1 MSRMKRLTVF
11 AIALLFPCGLIAA
24 ADEFPEEW
32 LTVAEKTEFR
42 ATSSYDQTMVYLYQL
57 EAAAPELIRVTDFGR
72 SGQGRPLPL
81 VIVSSDGAF
90 TPEAAA
96 ATGKPILLI
105 QSCIHAG
112 EVDGKDA
119 TLMVLRDIALGLR
132 PELAEGAVTLFAPI
146 YNADGHEHVS
156 IYNRSNQNGPVE
168 GMGYR
173 ATANGIN
180 LNRDFLRL
188 VSPEAKALAKLVTTW
203 NPHLHVD
210 NHVTN
215 GSDHA
220 WVLTWLVAEAPELAP
235 QLDAWVGAHLPKVLA
250 VVEADGHPN
259 GPYVNHISRSDPTA
273 GMIWDVTQPRY
284 SSGYFPLRNR
294 VSILIEMHA
303 HKPFRDRVLANRA
316 FIDELIDEVGR
327 SGRELVKAVNEAEGA
342 TVAMGVADAEPSKVV
357 VRWKLGDEGETIT
370 WPAYDWT
377 IEDSEVMG
385 GKRVR
390 YRPGEIREVELEWR
404 HLQEAELTLARPR
417 GYLVLAGW
425 PQIEELVAGHGL
437 RAFRLNADTELEVET
452 TRLANPELA
461 TSPYQGVVM
470 VEGFEVSRE
479 REKRSI
485 PAGSLWI
492 PADQPSF
499 EVAVQLFEPEAP
511 DSIVRWGVVSSLF
524 ERKIYIGPD
533 LLEQLAKEMLTD
545 DKVRSEWEAA
555 LEDSD
560 FAGNTGAR
568 YMWWYKRT
576 PYWDETVGL
585 LPVMRV
591 MAPVDLDIE
600 PWPQP

>member
-1 MSRMKRLTVF
+1 MKKIAVLAISLLLSSF
-11 AIALLFPCGLIAA
+11 ALSAG
-24 ADEFPEEW
+24 EFPEEW
-32 LTVAEKTEFR
+32 LTVAEKSDFR
-42 ATSSYDQTMVYLYQL
+42 ATSSYDQTMVYLYRL

-90 TPEAAA
+90 TPETAA

-119 TLMVLRDIALGLR
+119 TMMVLRDIALGSR
-132 PELAEGAVTLFAPI
+132 PDLAKGAITLFAPI

-188 VSPEAKALAKLVTTW
+188 VSPEGKALAELVTTW

-220 WVLTWLVAEAPELAP
+220 WVLTWLVDEAPRLAP
-235 QLDAWVGAHLPKVLA
+235 SLDAWIGAHLPKVLA
-250 VVEADGHPN
+250 EIEASGHPN
-259 GPYVNHISRSDPTA
+259 GPYVNHISRSDPAA
-273 GMIWDVTQPRY
+273 GMIWDVAQPRY

-294 VSILIEMHA
+294 PSILIEMHA

-316 FIDELIDEVGR
+316 FIDELIEEVGR
-327 SGRELVKAVNEAEGA
+327 SGGELVRAVNEAEVA
-342 TVAMGVADAEPSKVV
+342 TVKMGAADAEPSEVV
-357 VRWKLGDEGETIT
+357 VRWKVAEEGETIV
-370 WPAYDWT
+370 WPAYEWS
-377 IEDSEVMG
+377 IEESEVMG
-385 GKRVR
+385 GKRVQ
-390 YRPGEIREVELEWR
+390 YHPGKIREVEFGWR
-404 HLQEAELTLARPR
+404 HLPVAELTLARPR

-425 PQIEELVAGHGL
+425 PQVEELVAGHGL

-452 TRLANPELA
+452 IRLANPQLA

-470 VEGFEVSRE
+470 VEDFEVSRE

-485 PAGSLWI
+485 PSGSLWV
-492 PADQPSF
+492 PADQPFF

-524 ERKIYIGPD
+524 ERKIYIGLD
-533 LLEQLAKEMLTD
+533 LLEQLAQEMLTD
-545 DKVRSEWEAA
+545 EKVRNEWVAA
-555 LEDSD
+555 LEDPN
-560 FAGNTGAR
+560 FAKDPGAR
-568 YMWWYKRT
+568 YMWWYRRT
-576 PYWDETVGL
+576 PCWDETVGL
-585 LPVMRV
+585 LPVFRV

-600 PWPQP
+600 PWPRP

>member
-1 MSRMKRLTVF
+1 MKKISTAL
-11 AIALLFPCGLIAA
+11 AACLLISIIAVA
-24 ADEFPEEW
+24 ADEFPEDW
-32 LTVAEKTEFR
+32 LTVAEKKDFR
-42 ATSSYDQTMVYLYQL
+42 ATSSYDQTMVYLYRL
-57 EAAAPELIRVTDFGR
+57 EAAAPEIIRVTDFGR

-81 VIVSSDGAF
+81 VIVSADGAF

-119 TLMVLRDIALGLR
+119 TLMVLRDIALGHR
-132 PELAEGAVTLFAPI
+132 PELAKSAVTLFAPI
-146 YNADGHEHVS
+146 YNADGHENVS
-156 IYNRSNQNGPVE
+156 PYNRSNQNGPVE

-188 VSPEAKALAKLVTTW
+188 VSPEAKALAQLVATW

-235 QLDAWVGAHLPKVLA
+235 PVDAWVRSHLPQVMA
-250 VVEADGHPN
+250 AIDADGHPN

-316 FIDELIDEVGR
+316 FIDALIEETGQ
-327 SGRELVKAVNEAEGA
+327 SGEELVKAVTAAEAA
-342 TVAMGVADAEPSKVV
+342 TVAKGVANAEPSEIV
-357 VRWKLGDEGETIT
+357 VRWKAAEESDTIT

-385 GKRVR
+385 GKMVR
-390 YRPGEIREVELEWR
+390 YHPGKVREVELEWR
-404 HLQEAELTLARPR
+404 HRQVAELKLARPR
-417 GYLVLAGW
+417 GYLLLAGW
-425 PQIEELVAGHGL
+425 PQVEELVAGHGL
-437 RAFRLNADTELEVET
+437 RAFRLNADTELEVEA
-452 TRLANPELA
+452 TRLAHPKLA

-470 VEGFEVSRE
+470 VEDFEVSRAQ
-479 REKRSI
+479 EKRLI

-524 ERKIYIGPD
+524 ERKIYIGLD
-533 LLEQLAKEMLTD
+533 LLEQLANEMLTD

-555 LEDSD
+555 LGDPE
-560 FAGNTGAR
+560 FAENSGAR
-568 YMWWYKRT
+568 YMWWYQRT

-585 LPVMRV
+585 LPVVRV
-591 MAPVDLDIE
+591 MTPVDLNVE
-600 PWPQP
+600 SWPQP

>member
-1 MSRMKRLTVF
+1 MKRLF
-11 AIALLFPCGLIAA
+11 ILAIALSVSCLLSA
-24 ADEFPEEW
+24 ADEFPDEW
-32 LTVAEKTEFR
+32 LTVAEKTDFR
-42 ATSSYDQTMVYLYQL
+42 ATSSYDQTIVYLYRL

-81 VIVSSDGAF
+81 VIVSSESAF
-90 TPEAAA
+90 SPEAAA

-119 TLMVLRDIALGLR
+119 TLMVLRDIALGR
-132 PELAEGAVTLFAPI
+132 KPELAKGAVTLFAPI

-156 IYNRSNQNGPVE
+156 PYNRSNQNGPVE

-173 ATANGIN
+173 ATANGVN
-180 LNRDFLRL
+180 LNRDFMRL
-188 VSPEAKALAKLVTTW
+188 VSPEAKALARLVADW

-220 WVLTWLVAEAPELAP
+220 WVLTWLVAEAPQLAP
-235 QLDAWVGAHLPKVLA
+235 PVDAWVRSHLPKVMA
-250 VVEADGHPN
+250 AIDADGHPN
-259 GPYVNHISRSDPTA
+259 GPYVDHISRTDPTA
-273 GMIWDVTQPRY
+273 GMIWDVAQPRY
-284 SSGYFPLRNR
+284 STGYFPLRNR

-316 FIDELIDEVGR
+316 FIDELIEEVGR
-327 SGRELVKAVNEAEGA
+327 SGRKLVRAVDEAEA
-342 TVAMGVADAEPSKVV
+342 ETVAKGRADAEPSDIV
-357 VRWKLGDEGETIT
+357 VRWSVAEKGETIV
-370 WPAYDWT
+370 WPAYEWT
-377 IEDSEVMG
+377 IEDSEVTG
-385 GKRVR
+385 GKMVQ
-390 YRPGEIREVELEWR
+390 YHPDKLREVELEWR
-404 HLQEAELTLARPR
+404 HLQVAELKLARPR

-437 RAFRLNADTELEVET
+437 LASRLSQDLELEVET
-452 TRLANPELA
+452 TRLSDPKLA
-461 TSPYQGVVM
+461 SSPYQGIVM
-470 VEGFEVSRE
+470 VEDFEISRQ
-479 REKRSI
+479 REQRSI

-499 EVAVQLFEPEAP
+499 EVAVQLLEPEAP
-511 DSIVRWGVVSSLF
+511 DSIVRWGIVSSLF

-533 LLEQLAKEMLTD
+533 LLEKLAGEMLTD
-545 DKVRSEWEAA
+545 EQTRSEWKAA
-555 LEDSD
+555 LEDPE
-560 FAGNTGAR
+560 FANDPGAR
-568 YMWWYKRT
+568 YLWWYRRT

-591 MAPVDLDIE
+591 MAPIGLDLE

>member
-1 MSRMKRLTVF
+1 MKKTTFL
-11 AIALLFPCGLIAA
+11 AISLIISTFIFA
-24 ADEFPEEW
+24 ADELPEEW

-81 VIVSSDGAF
+81 VIVSSEGAF

-96 ATGKPILLI
+96 ATGKPVLLI

-119 TLMVLRDIALGLR
+119 TLMVLRDIALGR
-132 PELAEGAVTLFAPI
+132 RSELAKGAVTLFAPI

-250 VVEADGHPN
+250 EIEADGHPN

-342 TVAMGVADAEPSKVV
+342 TVAMGVADAEPSMVV
-357 VRWKLGDEGETIT
+357 VRWKLGDEGEPIT

-377 IEDSEVMG
+377 IEDSEVIG
-385 GKRVR
+385 GQRVR
-390 YRPGEIREVELEWR
+390 YRPGKIREVELEWR

-437 RAFRLNADTELEVET
+437 RTFRLSQDTELEVET
-452 TRLANPELA
+452 VRLSSPEFA
-461 TSPYQGVVM
+461 TSSFQGVVM
-470 VEGFEVSRE
+470 VEDFEVSRQP
-479 REKRSI
+479 EKRSI

-511 DSIVRWGVVSSLF
+511 DSMVRWGVVSSLF

-545 DKVRSEWEAA
+545 DKVRSEWESA
-555 LEDSD
+555 LEDLD

-591 MAPVDLDIE
+591 MAPVDLDLE
-600 PWPQP
+600 PWSRP

>member
-1 MSRMKRLTVF
+1 MKKTTALAISLLVSTV
-11 AIALLFPCGLIAA
+11 ALA
-24 ADEFPEEW
+24 ADDFPDEW
-32 LTVAEKTEFR
+32 LTVAEKSEFR
-42 ATSSYDQTMVYLYQL
+42 ATSSYDQTIVYLYRL

-90 TPEAAA
+90 TPEEAV

-119 TLMVLRDIALGLR
+119 TLMVLRDIALGR
-132 PELAEGAVTLFAPI
+132 KPDLAEGAVTLFAPI
-146 YNADGHEHVS
+146 YNADGHENAS
-156 IYNRSNQNGPVE
+156 PYNRSNQNGPVD

-180 LNRDFLRL
+180 LNRDFMRL
-188 VSPEAKALAKLVTTW
+188 VSSEAKALAKLVATW

-215 GSDHA
+215 GSDHV
-220 WVLTWLVAEAPELAP
+220 WVLTWMVDEAPHLAP
-235 QLDAWVGAHLPKVLA
+235 SLDAWVGTHLPRVLA
-250 VVEADGHPN
+250 KIEAGGHLN
-259 GPYVNHISRSDPTA
+259 GPYVSHVSRSDPAA
-273 GMIWDVTQPRY
+273 GMIWDVALPRY
-284 SSGYFPLRNR
+284 SSGYFSLRNR
-294 VSILIEMHA
+294 PSILIEMHA

-316 FIDELIDEVGR
+316 FIDELIEEAGR
-327 SGRELVKAVNEAEGA
+327 SGQELVRAVNEAEAA
-342 TVAMGVADAEPSKVV
+342 TVAIGGADAKPSEVV
-357 VRWKLGDEGETIT
+357 VRWKIAEEGETIV
-370 WPAYDWT
+370 WPAYEWT

-385 GKRVR
+385 GKRVQ
-390 YRPGEIREVELEWR
+390 YHPGEIREIELEWR
-404 HLQEAELTLARPR
+404 HLQVAELTLARPR

-437 RAFRLNADTELEVET
+437 RAFRLSEDTELEVET
-452 TRLANPELA
+452 TRLANPEFA
-461 TSPYQGVVM
+461 TSSYQGVVM
-470 VEGFEVSRE
+470 VEDFEVSRQ
-479 REKRSI
+479 REQRSI
-485 PAGSLWI
+485 PSGSLWI

-524 ERKIYIGPD
+524 ERKIYIGLD
-533 LLEQLAKEMLTD
+533 RLEELAREMLAD
-545 DKVRSEWEAA
+545 EDVKSGWEAA
-555 LEDSD
+555 LEDPE
-560 FAGNTGAR
+560 FAKDWRAR
-568 YMWWYKRT
+568 YAWWYQRT

-591 MAPVDLDIE
+591 MNPVTIELE
-600 PWPQP
+600 PWP